1 MRIGVD
7 GRLLL
12 GQITGIGRYTFELSK
27 KLIQIPNSQFS
38 FYTPASV
45 ENEVEQGLRP
55 SILKSASCHGRFSKM
70 LWSQTKLLCWAAK
83 SNIDLFWGPTHRLP
97 IFLPKSIARVVT
109 IHDLVWKFAPQTMRP
124 LNLFVEKRLMP
135 EAIRLADLVM
145 ADSQSTASGIAEVFP
160 EYAHKVRVVHLG
172 VVKSDVTSKSAS
184 LLPINIAKPYFLFVG
199 TIEPRKNLERLLS
212 AFALIPNAL
221 RDHFSFVI
229 AGGKGWGGI
238 NLQELI
244 QLKGLEDSVKV
255 LGYVTDSELSVLYS
269 NARFLAMPSIYEGFG
284 LPLLEAMI
292 EDYPASSEPYVAN
305 PEFIASLNA
314 KEIRQAIWALEEFR
328 QRGLREELLSGLES
342 SFPGVYQKLKLML
355 DNISGEE
362 LSDFDMANTK
372 YYWSA
377 PSTPIAD
384 AVEKVI
390 AHYQGEVWAIEN
402 YDRLLKAKQEVNDK
416 RLLEFLNAN
425 STQRAHDDLD
435 RAYSRA
441 LKELRIQ

>member
-284 LPLLEAMI
+284 LPLLEAMQYGTPVLTSHKGSMV
-292 EDYPASSEPYVAN
+292 EVA
-305 PEFIASLNA
+305 AD
-314 KEIRQAIWALEEFR
+314 
-328 QRGLREELLSGLES
+328 G
-342 SFPGVYQKLKLML
+342 GVYIDPYSVESISVGIQQML
-355 DNISGEE
+355 GDDELIKALGIEALRRSQDFSWEKCAADTMAVFEE
-362 LSDFDMANTK
+362 AMTLRDIRM
-372 YYWSA
+372 
-377 PSTPIAD
+377 
-384 AVEKVI
+384 
-390 AHYQGEVWAIEN
+390 
-402 YDRLLKAKQEVNDK
+402 
-416 RLLEFLNAN
+416 
-425 STQRAHDDLD
+425 
-435 RAYSRA
+435 SRS
-441 LKELRIQ
+441 